1 MQKRRRMRARATLAQ
16 QRVTD
21 DPETAAS
28 VLVHMSAG
36 LFGRKL
42 RGERQYVHAIYS
54 RNKKL
59 YRRRNGNIDART
71 YMYRRLNARTVVS
84 TDRQG
89 PLYAE
94 PLPERRPMSE
104 HAGRLL
110 LSVQRRRLVLA
121 RQELYAAR
129 GRRSAQGDH
138 RDGGD
143 HGGDHGDDRDHDHDH
158 DGCQRSVAGTASAA
172 RHDDRR
178 GLGPSTRH
186 GNDGLES

>member
-1 MQKRRRMRARATLAQ
+1 M
-16 QRVTD
+16 
-21 DPETAAS
+21 E
-28 VLVHMSAG
+28 
-36 LFGRKL
+36 
-42 RGERQYVHAIYS
+42 I
-54 RNKKL
+54 
-59 YRRRNGNIDART
+59 I
-71 YMYRRLNARTVVS
+71 NARTIVS

-129 GRRSAQGDH
+129 GRRSPQGDH
-138 RDGGD
+138 HDGDD
-143 HGGDHGDDRDHDHDH
+143 HGGAHDDDDDDDDDDHDDDHDDDD
-158 DGCQRSVAGTASAA
+158 DGCQHSVTGTASAA

-178 GLGPSTRH
+178 GLGPSTRR
-186 GNDGLES
+186 GNDGAES